1 MTPAAPDGSGPT
13 SVPRGNN
20 VDGGAGDSGAGDSF
34 EDGLEAVPGDPQAGA
49 LDAHTPD
56 SAGPGIAGHDAAD
69 QDAAGQDS
77 ADKDAA
83 DQDSADVQH
92 RHLAHTWQ
100 EARQLAFDCATPIPA
115 APVPLRQALGRT
127 LAADVVAL
135 QDMPHYAS
143 SAMDGWAV
151 NGSGPW
157 ILAEPNQRLAPHQA
171 SRIATGGLIPAGA
184 KAVLRSESGVI
195 GTDEDGLPVLKLGG
209 SAKPG
214 DPRNGDHIRK
224 AGEEAAAGDVLIKR
238 GAVLNPAHLAL
249 AALAGNDT
257 LPVLGKAL
265 VRLVLTGSE
274 VVTSGLPAPGQVRDT
289 FGPQLAAVVG
299 MLGGICTE
307 EVKIGDTYAEWL
319 AALEDG
325 EPVPAGGGQPSGQS
339 SGQPSS
345 QSSSASD
352 IPFRDASGGR
362 SAAPPAADP
371 AAESLPADVVI
382 TTGGT
387 GRSATDHLRRSVD
400 ELGGRLLI
408 DGIAMRPGHPAVLAE
423 LPDGRY
429 ILGLP
434 GNPLAAMMALSTIG
448 APLLA
453 ALGHC
458 SIPPLSEVPCGST
471 IDADPGRTRLMPFRL
486 LYGMASP
493 AQHTGPG
500 MMRGLAAADGVLVV
514 PPHGVQLGELVPAF
528 ALPWGT
534 PLPDAAAASGTP
546 KPAAKRTARKT
557 STSDGPVDWS
567 ALLG

>member
-1 MTPAAPDGSGPT
+1 MTPAPPDGGGPAAPGEQGHESGP
-13 SVPRGNN
+13 GN
-20 VDGGAGDSGAGDSF
+20 G
-34 EDGLEAVPGDPQAGA
+34 
-49 LDAHTPD
+49 PD
-56 SAGPGIAGHDAAD
+56 SSPAAPFIHTEQDIADTDISGQADADRDTLAQVAAADTSGTDTSDGDAAE
-69 QDAAGQDS
+69 
-77 ADKDAA
+77 
-83 DQDSADVQH
+83 VQH

-157 ILAEPNQRLAPHQA
+157 VLAEPNQLLAPHQA
-171 SRIATGGLIPAGA
+171 SPIATGGLIPAGA

-195 GTDEDGLPVLKLGG
+195 DTDEDGLPVLKLGG
-209 SAKPG
+209 TAKPG

-224 AGEEAAAGDVLIKR
+224 AGQEAAAGDLLIKR
-238 GAVLNPAHLAL
+238 GTVLNPAHLAL
-249 AALAGNDT
+249 AALAGLDM
-257 LPVLGKAL
+257 LPVLGKAV
-265 VRLVLTGSE
+265 VRLVFTGSE
-274 VVTSGLPAPGQVRDT
+274 VVTSGTPAPGQVRDT
-289 FGPQLAAVVG
+289 FGPQLAAVVD

-307 EVKIGDTYAEWL
+307 ELKIGDTYAEWL
-319 AALEDG
+319 AALEDN
-325 EPVPAGGGQPSGQS
+325 EPVTA
-339 SGQPSS
+339 
-345 QSSSASD
+345 ASD
-352 IPFRDASGGR
+352 PTRAQPGGAASEPFRDPTGNPSGHKH
-362 SAAPPAADP
+362 SAPAAEP
-371 AAESLPADVVI
+371 ADESLPADVVI

-387 GRSATDHLRRSVD
+387 GRSGTDHLRRSVAD
-400 ELGGRLLI
+400 LGGRLLI

-453 ALGHC
+453 ALGHRP
-458 SIPPLSEVPCGST
+458 IPPLSEVPCGST
-471 IDADPGRTRLMPFRL
+471 IDPDPGRTRLMPFRL

-528 ALPWGT
+528 ALPWGA
-534 PLPDAAAASGTP
+534 PLPDPATASAAP
-546 KPAAKRTARKT
+546 KPAAKRTARKPAA
-557 STSDGPVDWS
+557 SDGPVDWS

>member
-1 MTPAAPDGSGPT
+1 MTPEAPDGSGP
-13 SVPRGNN
+13 
-20 VDGGAGDSGAGDSF
+20 GAGGERGF
-34 EDGLEAVPGDPQAGA
+34 EDGPAAPQV
-49 LDAHTPD
+49 
-56 SAGPGIAGHDAAD
+56 AAD
-69 QDAAGQDS
+69 QDAADHG
-77 ADKDAA
+77 AA
-83 DQDSADVQH
+83 DAH

-127 LAADVVAL
+127 LAVDVVAL

-171 SRIATGGLIPAGA
+171 SPIATGGLIPEGA
-184 KAVLRSESGVI
+184 KAVLRNESGI
-195 GTDEDGLPVLKLGG
+195 IDADEDGLPVLKLGG
-209 SAKPG
+209 TAKPG
-214 DPRNGDHIRK
+214 DPRNGAHIRK
-224 AGEEAAAGDVLIKR
+224 AGEEATAGDVLIKR
-238 GAVLNPAHLAL
+238 GTVLNPAHLAL
-249 AALAGNDT
+249 AALAGSDT
-257 LPVLGKAL
+257 VPVLGKAV
-265 VRLVLTGSE
+265 VRLVFTGSE
-274 VVTSGLPAPGQVRDT
+274 VVTSGMPAPGQVRDT

-299 MLGGICTE
+299 MLGGICAE

-325 EPVPAGGGQPSGQS
+325 EPPTTGSGPDGNLSGGAPAPDANPAG
-339 SGQPSS
+339 
-345 QSSSASD
+345 
-352 IPFRDASGGR
+352 
-362 SAAPPAADP
+362 
-371 AAESLPADVVI
+371 ESPPADVVI

-387 GRSATDHLRRSVD
+387 GRSGTDHLRRSVA

-448 APLLA
+448 GPLLA
-453 ALGHC
+453 ALGHGP
-458 SIPPLSEVPCGST
+458 IPPLSEVPCGTT
-471 IDADPGRTRLMPFRL
+471 IDPDPGRTRLMPFRL

-528 ALPWGT
+528 ALPWSA
-534 PLPDAAAASGTP
+534 PLPDASAAPAP
-546 KPAAKRTARKT
+546 KPATKRTARKT
-557 STSDGPVDWS
+557 AASDGPVDWS

>member
-1 MTPAAPDGSGPT
+1 M
-13 SVPRGNN
+13 
-20 VDGGAGDSGAGDSF
+20 
-34 EDGLEAVPGDPQAGA
+34 
-49 LDAHTPD
+49 
-56 SAGPGIAGHDAAD
+56 
-69 QDAAGQDS
+69 
-77 ADKDAA
+77 
-83 DQDSADVQH
+83 
-92 RHLAHTWQ
+92 AHTWQ
-100 EARQLAFDCATPIPA
+100 EARQLAFDCAAPIPA

-127 LAADVVAL
+127 LAADVEAQ

-171 SRIATGGLIPAGA
+171 SPVATGGLIPAGA

-195 GTDEDGLPVLKLGG
+195 DTDEDGLPVLKLGG

-224 AGEEAAAGDVLIKR
+224 AGEEAAAGDILIK
-238 GAVLNPAHLAL
+238 GGTVLNPAHLAL
-249 AALAGNDT
+249 AALAGTDT
-257 LPVLGKAL
+257 LPVLGKAV
-265 VRLVLTGSE
+265 VRLVFTGSE
-274 VVTSGLPAPGQVRDT
+274 VVTSGTPAPGQVRDT
-289 FGPQLAAVVG
+289 FGPQLGAVVA

-325 EPVPAGGGQPSGQS
+325 QPVSPPGAGSTAG
-339 SGQPSS
+339 
-345 QSSSASD
+345 
-352 IPFRDASGGR
+352 
-362 SAAPPAADP
+362 DP
-371 AAESLPADVVI
+371 ADDSPPADVVI

-387 GRSATDHLRRSVD
+387 GRSGTDHLRRSVA

-429 ILGLP
+429 VIGLP

-448 APLLA
+448 GPLLA
-453 ALGHC
+453 ALGHR
-458 SIPPLSEVPCGST
+458 SMPPLSDVPCGST
-471 IDADPGRTRLMPFRL
+471 IEADPGRTRLMPFRL

-514 PPHGVQLGELVPAF
+514 PPHGVQLGEPVPAF
-528 ALPWGT
+528 ALPWGP
-534 PLPDAAAASGTP
+534 PLPDPAAPAAP
-546 KPAAKRTARKT
+546 KPAAKRTPRKPAA
-557 STSDGPVDWS
+557 SDGPVDWS